1 MNREQAT
8 HAALASAARR
18 RVLDALTRSAV
29 ALDAQTVADQV
40 GLHVT
45 TARFHLDHLERAGL
59 ARREAAN
66 AGRRGRPRIMFRAA
80 GVARDEST
88 REQMISVLATALGA
102 RDGEAVRAVEAGRRW
117 ADGLDAPDT
126 DDPTGRLVDAF
137 DRLGFEPELDGDD
150 IRLHACP
157 FREAARA
164 HPDVICS
171 VHRGLI
177 DRLLEQS
184 GSGASAQL
192 IPFVEP
198 RLCVVALGKVPPAGF
213 EPALPT

>member
-29 ALDAQTVADQV
+29 ALDAQGVADRL

-59 ARREAAN
+59 ARRQADDT
-66 AGRRGRPRIMFRAA
+66 GRRGRPRILFRAA
-80 GVARDEST
+80 GVARDESA

-102 RDGEAVRAVEAGRRW
+102 RRDETARSVEAGRRW
-117 ADGLDAPDT
+117 ADGLDTPDT
-126 DDPTGRLVDAF
+126 DDATGTLVDAF
-137 DRLGFEPELDGDD
+137 DRLGFEPDVVGHD

-157 FREAARA
+157 FRDAARA
-164 HPDVICS
+164 HPEVICS

-184 GSGASAQL
+184 GSGTSAQL

-198 RLCVVALGKVPPAGF
+198 RLCVVALGMPRGA
-213 EPALPT
+213 